1 VTAGSLAFADSFS
14 GSLSRAAGENVGN
27 YAINQGSLAL
37 NANYTLSYAGSNFGI
52 TP

>member
-1 VTAGSLAFADSFS
+1 MDAFS
-14 GSLSRAAGENVGN
+14 GALSRAAGENVGN
-27 YAINQGSLAL
+27 YALNQGSLAL